1 MKIVD
6 TFPRV
11 VKEIQT
17 LWIPMSDGCRLA
29 ARVWLP
35 EDADTR
41 PVPAILELIP
51 YRLRD
56 FTAIRDPCMHAY
68 FAGYGYAGVRVDCRG
83 TGDSEGFMADEYL
96 ARELQDGVEI
106 IAWLAA
112 QPWCSGAVGMTG
124 ISWGGFNALQVAAL
138 KPPALKAIITVCST
152 DDRYADDVH
161 YMGGCLIHDNQMWAS
176 TMLGFNTRP
185 PDPAVV
191 GERWREMWLERME
204 RQVPWLIRWLEH
216 QTRDEFWK
224 HGSVGE
230 DYAAIEAAVYAVG
243 GWADG
248 YSNAIPRLLE
258 GLSGPRKG
266 LVGPWAHNWPFDG
279 RPGPAIG
286 FLQNALRWW
295 DHWLQDIDTGMMEEP
310 MYRVWMQESVAPAP
324 VYSLRPGR
332 WVAESSW
339 PSGTIMD
346 KSLTLSP
353 AGLMDAGT
361 EEVMLTHR
369 SPITVGLD
377 GGEWCPYGY
386 DADLPL
392 DQRSADGQSL
402 CFETEP
408 LAGSTEILG
417 APVAELVVEVDQPLA
432 NLAVRLND
440 VSPQGVST
448 CVTYGLLNLTHRESH
463 EHPERLEPGR
473 RYPVSVK
480 LNDVAHQFP
489 AGHRIR
495 LAISTNLWPLVWPSP
510 VPVTLSLLT
519 GKSRLVLPLRT
530 PRDEDGSLAPFA
542 EPESAAPAPHSS
554 LAPYQRA
561 RTVTLDAGS
570 GETVVEITKDRG
582 RFQLHD
588 VDIEYAGKGM
598 ERISIRE
605 GDPLSAVA
613 EADYSITLKRG
624 DWQVRTESKTTL
636 TSTADIFLVSASMDA
651 YEGNER
657 VFTKTWSKRIPRRFI

>member
-1 MKIVD
+1 M
-6 TFPRV
+6 
-11 VKEIQT
+11 
-17 LWIPMSDGCRLA
+17 
-29 ARVWLP
+29 
-35 EDADTR
+35 
-41 PVPAILELIP
+41 
-51 YRLRD
+51 
-56 FTAIRDPCMHAY
+56 
-68 FAGYGYAGVRVDCRG
+68 
-83 TGDSEGFMADEYL
+83 
-96 ARELQDGVEI
+96 
-106 IAWLAA
+106 
-112 QPWCSGAVGMTG
+112 
-124 ISWGGFNALQVAAL
+124 QVAAL

-152 DDRYADDVH
+152 DDRYADDIH

-176 TMLGFNTRP
+176 TMLGFNSRA

-191 GERWREMWLERME
+191 GERWRDMWLERLE
-204 RQVPWLIRWLEH
+204 RQDPWLIRWLEH

-224 HGSVGE
+224 HGSVCE

-258 GLSGPRKG
+258 GLSCPRKG

-286 FLQNALRWW
+286 FLQDALRWW
-295 DHWLQDIDTGMMEEP
+295 DHWLKDIDTGMMEEP

-324 VYSLRPGR
+324 VYSIRPGR
-332 WVAESSW
+332 WVAESSG
-339 PSGTIMD
+339 PSGAIVD

-361 EEVMLTHR
+361 EEVTLTHR
-369 SPITVGLD
+369 SPTTVGLD

-386 DADLPL
+386 DADLSL

-402 CFETEP
+402 SFETEP
-408 LAGSTEILG
+408 LAESTEILG

-440 VSPQGVST
+440 VSPPGVST
-448 CVTYGLLNLTHRESH
+448 RVTFGLLNLTHRESH

-495 LAISTNLWPLVWPSP
+495 LAISTNLWPLMWPSP
-510 VPVTLSLLT
+510 VPVTLSLVT

-530 PRDEDGSLAPFA
+530 PQAEDGSLAPFA

-554 LAPYQRA
+554 LAPYLRA

-570 GETVVEITKDRG
+570 GETVVEIIKDRG
-582 RFQLHD
+582 RSRLHD
-588 VDIEYAGKGM
+588 VDIEYAGKGT

-605 GDPLSAVA
+605 GDPLSAVG
-613 EADYSITLKRG
+613 EADYSISLKRG

-636 TSTADIFLVSASMDA
+636 TSTADDFLVSASIDA
-651 YEGNER
+651 FEGNER
-657 VFTKTWSKRIPRRFI
+657 VFTKTWSKRVPRRFI